1 MLLISLLLDGYHM
14 SLSSGTEGSSPVKE
28 IGMLGLHHGPE
39 ANWWVSMQG
48 SAEKSR
54 NALAYAC
61 LGFRD
66 YLRPEGG
73 DKSVIPLPPLPC
85 MKLGLRLGLGLGLGL
100 GFGVLNPNE
109 PVTAN

>member
-1 MLLISLLLDGYHM
+1 
-14 SLSSGTEGSSPVKE
+14 
-28 IGMLGLHHGPE
+28 MLGTRLDPE
-39 ANWWVSMQG
+39 INW
-48 SAEKSR
+48 R
-54 NALAYAC
+54 NNHAGFGRDLACWLGHAR

-73 DKSVIPLPPLPC
+73 DKSVIPLPPFPC
-85 MKLGLRLGLGLGLGL
+85 MKLGLGLGLGL